1 MRYAITVNDFLIYGS
16 LLGSSFL
23 SATLLPGSSEAVLI
37 ALLVA
42 QKGSV
47 YGLLL
52 AASVGNTLG
61 GLTNIF
67 LGRLMPQ
74 NGQGRWHDTA
84 LTWLHRWGPAALIF
98 SWLPVA
104 GDLLCVLAGW
114 LRFSWLPC
122 VLFLALGKTLR
133 YIFIAIAT
141 IQGME
146 WWH

>member
-1 MRYAITVNDFLIYGS
+1 MSALLSYGALFS
-16 LLGSSFL
+16 SSFL
-23 SATLLPGSSEAVLI
+23 SATLLPGSSEAVLV

-47 YGLLL
+47 SGLLL

-61 GLTNIF
+61 GLTNIL
-67 LGRLMPQ
+67 LGRLLPLKT
-74 NGQGRWHDTA
+74 QGRWHDTA
-84 LTWLHRWGPAALIF
+84 MTWLHRLGPAALLF
-98 SWLPVA
+98 SWLPVV

-114 LRFSWLPC
+114 LRFAWLPT

-133 YIFIAIAT
+133 YSVIAIAT
-141 IQGME
+141 LQGME

>member
-1 MRYAITVNDFLIYGS
+1 VNEFLTYGS
-16 LLGSSFL
+16 LFGSSFL

-37 ALLVA
+37 ALLIA

-61 GLTNIF
+61 GLTNIL
-67 LGRLMPQ
+67 LGRLMPAT
-74 NGQGRWHDTA
+74 GPGRWHDTA
-84 LTWLHRWGPAALIF
+84 MTWLQRWGPAALLF
-98 SWLPVA
+98 SWLPVV

-133 YIFIAIAT
+133 YIVIAT
-141 IQGME
+141 ATLQGMQ